1 MQHAGHAW
9 TGIQG
14 IHKKGKNTW
23 RRETMLS
30 AAPGMRGQTTNIG
43 LLGGNC
49 SGHYVFISTEM
60 SD

>member
-1 MQHAGHAW
+1 MQNAGQAW
-9 TGIQG
+9 DPRNKIKV
-14 IHKKGKNTW
+14 KKTW
-23 RRETMLS
+23 RRETMLI